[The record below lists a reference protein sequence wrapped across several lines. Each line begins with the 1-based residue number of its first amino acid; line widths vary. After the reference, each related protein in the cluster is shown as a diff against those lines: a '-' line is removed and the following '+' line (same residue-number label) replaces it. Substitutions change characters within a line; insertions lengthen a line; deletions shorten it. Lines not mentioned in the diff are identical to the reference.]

1 MPQEYYTTSGIQ
13 LQAGGVQTVAQDTM
27 VNLADT
33 WSSLIPVD
41 TLADKKGWA
50 AQPYDFPNSYINLG
64 SIPVRV
70 QDPMSTY
77 AMDQNNRFVQRY
89 VAK

>member
-13 LQAGGVQTVAQDTM
+13 LQAGGVQSVAQDTI

-33 WSSLIPVD
+33 WNALMPVD
-41 TLADKKGWA
+41 TLADKKEWA
-50 AQPYDFPNSYINLG
+50 AHPYDFPNNYINLPQF
-64 SIPVRV
+64 PVRV

-77 AMDQNNRFVQRY
+77 AVDQNTRFVQRY